1 MITQPL
7 DCEAV
12 ELDVQEIA
20 NVEVIF
26 YLLLLLDHPTH
37 WTFFLIYVSG
47 FFFTDIVMLRLD
59 AE

>member
-37 WTFFLIYVSG
+37 
-47 FFFTDIVMLRLD
+47 
-59 AE
+59 